1 MPLRDQPALAV
12 DLPWRTVAKVL
23 GTLALVWVWFRIA
36 ELFLL
41 VVVAVL
47 LAVTLNPVVRWLER
61 RRLPRWGA
69 ASLVCAVLLAVIVA
83 IIILATTSLSAQ
95 GQIVTTRMME
105 AEHELVS
112 RIPAPLQQALG
123 GGTPGETAQRAIGP
137 LLLRLTRGTL
147 DAAFVLGL
155 ALILTLYLLIEGRR
169 TYNWLLAFVPP
180 SHRRKVDETALESQR
195 VIFGYVVGNL
205 ATSAFATAVVIV
217 GLSVL
222 SVPAA
227 VLLGIVAGV
236 CDFVPVLGFIASS
249 VPAIILAL
257 TVSPVV
263 AISVAAL
270 YVSYHAVE
278 NYFIAPWV
286 YGDRLRLSNVAV
298 VLAFAVGASI
308 AGVIGALIAL
318 PIAAAYPAVERIWL
332 AERLGMRVVR
342 EHAAVERR
350 KV

>member
-1 MPLRDQPALAV
+1 VAV
-12 DLPWRTVAKVL
+12 DLPWRTIVKVL
-23 GTLALVWVWFRIA
+23 GTLALVWIWFRIA

-47 LAVTLNPVVRWLER
+47 LAVTLDPVVRWLQQ

-69 ASLVCAVLLAVIVA
+69 ATLVCAALLAAIVWVV
-83 IIILATTSLSAQ
+83 ILATTTLSAQ
-95 GQIVTTRMME
+95 GKLVSGELVQV
-105 AEHELVS
+105 EHELVS
-112 RIPAPLQQALG
+112 RIPAPLQNALG
-123 GGTPGETAQRAIGP
+123 GDTPAETAQRTLGP
-137 LLLRLTRGTL
+137 LLLRLTREAI
-147 DAAFVLGL
+147 DAVFVLGL

-169 TYNWLLAFVPP
+169 TYDWLLAFVPP
-180 SHRRKVDETALESQR
+180 GNRRKVDETALESQR

-205 ATSAFATAVVIV
+205 ATSAFATVVVIA
-217 GLSVL
+217 GLSL
-222 SVPAA
+222 LRVPAA
-227 VLLGIVAGV
+227 LLLGIVAGL

-263 AISVAAL
+263 AISAAVL
-270 YVSYHAVE
+270 FVSYHAVE
-278 NYFIAPWV
+278 NYFVGPWV
-286 YGDRLRLSNVAV
+286 YGDRLRLSNIAV
-298 VLAFAVGASI
+298 VLAFAVGASV

-350 KV
+350 KG